1 MPSLADLAA
10 LLGLPRFSL
19 TRLVLALALLAV
31 ATALAIAAFVEL
43 IDALR
48 FALLTVLHPA
58 WASLVTAGFIFLL
71 VLALGLTAWQ
81 LSRPLPPPTR
91 PKAERSGA
99 APADPALAQALRW
112 VQGHPQQAT
121 VIAAVL
127 GFVTGALPEVRRAL
141 QQILGAAGPRTNR

>member
-10 LLGLPRFSL
+10 LLGLPRISP
-19 TRLVLALALLAV
+19 TRLALALALLAV
-31 ATALAIAAFVEL
+31 ATGLAIAALVEL

-48 FALLTVLHPA
+48 LALLTVLHPA
-58 WASLVTAGFIFLL
+58 WASLLTAGFILLL
-71 VLALGLTAWQ
+71 VAALGLAAWR
-81 LSRPLPPPTR
+81 LSRPLP
-91 PKAERSGA
+91 
-99 APADPALAQALRW
+99 APARPAAGGAPSDPALAQALRW

-141 QQILGAAGPRTNR
+141 QQILGAPPRKG

>member
-1 MPSLADLAA
+1 LLADLAT

-19 TRLVLALALLAV
+19 TRLALALALLAV
-31 ATALAIAAFVEL
+31 ATGLAITAFVEL
-43 IDALR
+43 VDALR
-48 FALLTVLHPA
+48 LALLTVLHPA
-58 WASLVTAGFIFLL
+58 WASLVTAGFILLL
-71 VLALGLTAWQ
+71 VVALGLVAWR
-81 LSRPLPPPTR
+81 LSRPLPAPAR
-91 PKAERSGA
+91 RAAGA

-141 QQILGAAGPRTNR
+141 QQILGAPPRKG

>member
-31 ATALAIAAFVEL
+31 ATGLAIAAFVEL
-43 IDALR
+43 VDALR

-58 WASLVTAGFIFLL
+58 WASLLTAGFIFLL
-71 VLALGLTAWQ
+71 VLALGLAAYR
-81 LSRPLPPPTR
+81 LSRPLPPPAR
-91 PKAERSGA
+91 PAGGRAGA
-99 APADPALAQALRW
+99 GPVDPALAQALRW
-112 VQGHPQQAT
+112 VRGHPQQAT

-127 GFVTGALPEVRRAL
+127 GFCTGALPEVRRAL
-141 QQILGAAGPRTNR
+141 QQILGGTAAKSKR

>member
-1 MPSLADLAA
+1 LPTLADLAA

-19 TRLVLALALLAV
+19 ARLALALALLAV
-31 ATALAIAAFVEL
+31 ATGLAITAFVEL

-48 FALLTVLHPA
+48 LALLTVLHPA

-71 VLALGLTAWQ
+71 VAALGLFAYR
-81 LSRPLPPPTR
+81 LSRPLPPRAP
-91 PKAERSGA
+91 PSSGA
-99 APADPALAQALRW
+99 APASPALAETLRW
-112 VQGHPQQAT
+112 VKGHPQQAT

-141 QQILGAAGPRTNR
+141 QQILGAPSRKG